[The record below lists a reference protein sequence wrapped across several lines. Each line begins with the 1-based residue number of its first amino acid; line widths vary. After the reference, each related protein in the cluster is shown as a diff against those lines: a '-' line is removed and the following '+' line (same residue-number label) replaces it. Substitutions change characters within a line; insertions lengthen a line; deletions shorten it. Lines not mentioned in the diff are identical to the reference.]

1 MSSQTHIVVLKMRSL
16 IYTAV
21 FIFLLVVFGILMF
34 LMFRKDENTPVDAD
48 APVISYAPGCYSSVM
63 PLGDTSIGVNVTV
76 SSERIESIRL
86 DSIPEDISKQF
97 PLLAPAMESLTQ
109 QILEKQSLD
118 SIEYDENMQYT
129 QSALADTIRLALKK
143 ALPGS

>member
-21 FIFLLVVFGILMF
+21 FLFLLVVFGILIF
-34 LMFRKDENTPVDAD
+34 LMFRKDENTSVDAD
-48 APVISYAPGCYSSVM
+48 ASVISYSPGCYSSVM

-86 DSIPEDISKQF
+86 DPLSDEVSKQF
-97 PLLAPAMESLTQ
+97 PLLAPAMESLNR

-118 SIEYDENMQYT
+118 AIEYDENMQYT
-129 QSALADTIRLALKK
+129 QSALTDTIRLALKK
-143 ALPGS
+143 ALPVN

>member
-21 FIFLLVVFGILMF
+21 FVFLLVVFGILIF

-48 APVISYAPGCYSSVM
+48 APVISYSPGCYSSLM
-63 PLGDTSIGVNVTV
+63 PLGDSSIGVNVTV
-76 SSERIESIRL
+76 SSERIESICL
-86 DSIPEDISKQF
+86 DSIPEDVSKQF
-97 PLLAPAMESLTQ
+97 PLLAPAMESLAQ

-143 ALPGS
+143 ALPGN